1 MGAAEALKAPARHP
15 LFDRVLQ
22 PGTPEALRLSAAKGA
37 LPIPPHDL
45 VPLQVRLLDDPAA
58 SVALAARDSLE
69 KLPVE
74 GLAALVRDPGCDP
87 MLIDYLA
94 LSGRLLGEDLAQ
106 AIAHPHISD
115 LALEAIASTGEETAL
130 GLLVT
135 NEMRLIGHTR
145 LLILLRGNAKLSGE
159 HRRRLAE
166 LEREVINRQPRP
178 KTPLAAVPEPAAEA
192 AAPAQAPVETAE
204 NLVLPPEPEAA
215 PADGE
220 APPEGAADASQE
232 YQDYYDDEEVLQKTD
247 AFQKI
252 QRLNVAERNIL
263 AMKGNSEERAILIR
277 DTARVVSQAVLKN
290 PRLSETE
297 IVRFAGLRSVTEDI
311 LRTIASNREWT
322 KTYSVALA
330 LVRNPKTPG
339 GLSVQFLAR
348 LGTRDLKICAGDK
361 NVPEL
366 VRRQARNL
374 FLVRTQPPKK
384 TFKKAH

>member
-1 MGAAEALKAPARHP
+1 MGAAEALKSTPRHP
-15 LFDRVLQ
+15 LFERVLQ
-22 PGTPEALRLSAAKGA
+22 PDAPEALRLGAARGA

-45 VPLQVRLLDDPAA
+45 VPLQVRLLDDPKA
-58 SVALAARDSLE
+58 SVANAARDSLE
-69 KLPVE
+69 ALPVE
-74 GLAALVRDPGCDP
+74 GLAALVREPGCDP
-87 MLIDYLA
+87 LLVDYAA
-94 LSGRLLGEDLAQ
+94 LSGRLAGEDLAK

-115 LALEAIASTGEETAL
+115 IALEALASAGPEEAL

-145 LLILLRGNAKLSGE
+145 LLVLLRANPKLSGE

-166 LEREVINRQPRP
+166 LEREVINRQPQARA
-178 KTPLAAVPEPAAEA
+178 PLQAVPEPV
-192 AAPAQAPVETAE
+192 APAPTAPVEPAQSLDLPAE
-204 NLVLPPEPEAA
+204 PAPVAA
-215 PADGE
+215 EGE
-220 APPEGAADASQE
+220 APAEGAADPNQE
-232 YQDYYDDEEVLQKTD
+232 YQEYYEDEDALQRTD

-374 FLVRTQPPKK
+374 YLVRTQPPKK

>member
-1 MGAAEALKAPARHP
+1 MGAAEALKSPARHP

-22 PGTPEALRLSAAKGA
+22 AGTPEALRLSAAKGA
-37 LPIPPHDL
+37 LPIPAHDL
-45 VPLQVRLLDDPAA
+45 VPLQVRLLEDPAA

-69 KLPVE
+69 ALPIE
-74 GLAALVRDPGCDP
+74 GLAALVRDAACDP

-106 AIAHPHISD
+106 AIAHPRISD
-115 LALEAIASTGEETAL
+115 LALEAIASTGEEAAL
-130 GLLVT
+130 GLLIT

-145 LLILLRGNAKLSGE
+145 LLPLLRANPKLSGE
-159 HRRRLAE
+159 QRRRLAE
-166 LEREVINRQPRP
+166 LEREVISRQPQA
-178 KTPLAAVPEPAAEA
+178 KVPLAAVPAPAAVPET
-192 AAPAQAPVETAE
+192 QAPLEPGQS
-204 NLVLPPEPEAA
+204 LDLPPEAA
-215 PADGE
+215 SVPADGE
-220 APPEGAADASQE
+220 APPEGAAEADQE

-263 AMKGNSEERAILIR
+263 AMKGNSEERAILVR

-330 LVRNPKTPG
+330 LVRNPKTPA